1 MRNLDIAEVAQQC
14 GLPASALR
22 YYEEKG
28 LIKSIGRRGLR
39 RVFPAGVIEKLAL
52 IALGRTAGFSLEE
65 IAAMFAP
72 DGRLRIDRQK
82 LAAKAKELDATI
94 KRLTAMRDG
103 LRHAVNCKAPSHMEC
118 PKFRRIVRVAG
129 VRGAAREQRPRGG
142 GAHTLA
148 ADDLA

>member
-1 MRNLDIAEVAQQC
+1 
-14 GLPASALR
+14 LR

-39 RVFPAGVIEKLAL
+39 RVFPAGVMEKLAL

-82 LAAKAKELDATI
+82 LAVKAKELDATI

-118 PKFRRIVRVAG
+118 PKFQRIVKVAAG
-129 VRGAAREQRPRGG
+129 GSDARAAKSLTQPRPERP
-142 GAHTLA
+142 
-148 ADDLA
+148 